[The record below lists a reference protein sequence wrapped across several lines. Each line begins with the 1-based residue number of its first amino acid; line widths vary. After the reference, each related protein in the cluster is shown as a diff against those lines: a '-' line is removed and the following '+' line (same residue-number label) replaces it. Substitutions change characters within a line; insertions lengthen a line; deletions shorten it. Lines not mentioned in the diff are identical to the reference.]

1 MTNGAPADLLTPT
14 LTPNLATDPSA
25 SASPCP
31 SPSPSPSPNP
41 SPDPDRSYFEY
52 TPGILRAWV
61 EPDTHTRL
69 VKPISKLT
77 LTLTLPLPLTLTLP

>member
-14 LTPNLATDPSA
+14 LTPTLTTDPG
-25 SASPCP
+25 PNP
-31 SPSPSPSPNP
+31 NPSPNP

-69 VKPISKLT
+69 VKPISKLNPNPDPNPNPN
-77 LTLTLPLPLTLTLP
+77 LTLTLP